1 MSFTTVGEFSVDPT
15 DSLVEVGSFD
25 LEEGDDTIWFEVQ
38 RTSPDQGWPWSYGL
52 LSWRSSFGLELGT
65 CKAYCSKEGEIYKLS
80 VGKTPRSLKGT
91 VYYEPRSYN
100 LAWIK
105 KDYTL
110 TLSIS
115 ADAGVSAG
123 QRLDLGGNVTYP
135 VVGGSWEYAADSG
148 LLRLKL

>member
-1 MSFTTVGEFSVDPT
+1 MSFTEVGAFTVGPT

-65 CKAYCSKEGEIYKLS
+65 CKAYCTKEGEIYKLT
-80 VGKTPRSLKGT
+80 VGKEPRSREGT

-105 KDYTL
+105 KDYDL

-115 ADAGVSAG
+115 AESGVTAGATSPF
-123 QRLDLGGNVTYP
+123 GGNVAYP
-135 VVGGSWEYAADSG
+135 VVGGTWGYAAESG